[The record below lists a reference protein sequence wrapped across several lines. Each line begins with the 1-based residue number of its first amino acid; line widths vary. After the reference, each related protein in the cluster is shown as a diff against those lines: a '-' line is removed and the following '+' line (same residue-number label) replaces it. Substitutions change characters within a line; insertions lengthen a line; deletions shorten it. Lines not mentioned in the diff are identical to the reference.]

1 MFFGNRGLIGL
12 DIGSSTL
19 KLAELKIG
27 RSGYA
32 LKNIG
37 EAILPSDSIVKKVV
51 TNREGV
57 ESTLSNLIRD
67 LGIKNK
73 NVVISVSGH
82 SVIIKKV
89 TLPTMTKNE
98 LAESIPWELEKYL
111 PQSVDDV
118 NFDYKVLPGETLK
131 GNMDV
136 LIAAAKK
143 DVTNDYITIAR
154 NVGLNPVIV
163 DVDVFALENMYEI
176 NYQNTGGTIALVNIG
191 ASVTNIN
198 ILKEGISI
206 FTRDIT
212 TGGNQFTEWIMKEQ
226 DLSFEEAEN
235 EKYSLSSGDSTLEIE
250 RVTNDFIDL
259 ITAEVRRTLDFFT
272 SNFSQDPISKIV
284 LSGGSSKVPNIR
296 EDLQDVTGT
305 DVEIVNP
312 FNNISVSDS
321 EFDPAYIAEI
331 SPKMGVVIGLASRS
345 LRDS

>member
-19 KLAELKIG
+19 KLAELKVG

-51 TNREGV
+51 ANRKGV

-118 NFDYKVLPGETLK
+118 NFDYKVLPGETPE
-131 GNMDV
+131 GSMDV

-143 DVTNDYITIAR
+143 DATDDYITIAR

-235 EKYSLSSGDSTLEIE
+235 EKYSLSSGDSTLEME
-250 RVTNDFIDL
+250 RVTNDFIGL
-259 ITAEVRRTLDFFT
+259 ITAEVKRTLDFFT
-272 SNFSQDPISKIV
+272 SNFSKDRISKIF

-296 EDLQDVTGT
+296 ENLQDVTGT

-321 EFDPAYIAEI
+321 EFDPAYIADI

-345 LRDS
+345 LGDG